1 MVKRNGKNREHLT
14 VLNVPH
20 LRKKIK
26 KTCANRPVSCVN
38 GEDWTDFG
46 SPKGRGFCI
55 PQSLPSLSKALPLG
69 ELAPK
74 VTERART
81 LTEKSRR
88 SDSIALPKNLL
99 IAAWRLS
106 GDGLALS
113 VIACAMPPLPKGEAF
128 RRRGFCFSGVDMVY
142 WERKKPPTGREK
154 GEWYHENEIWHR
166 GLRLPR
172 EYCG

>member
-38 GEDWTDFG
+38 GEVRTDFG
-46 SPKGRGFCI
+46 SPFGSNGDDRRQWRKQGGAVGAAASRMRAAAK
-55 PQSLPSLSKALPLG
+55 QTLG
-69 ELAPK
+69 AATRAVSPK

-81 LTEKSRR
+81 LTEESRR

-128 RRRGFCFSGVDMVY
+128 AF
-142 WERKKPPTGREK
+142 RKACPL
-154 GEWYHENEIWHR
+154 Y
-166 GLRLPR
+166 LRLSLWESCHR
-172 EYCG
+172 R